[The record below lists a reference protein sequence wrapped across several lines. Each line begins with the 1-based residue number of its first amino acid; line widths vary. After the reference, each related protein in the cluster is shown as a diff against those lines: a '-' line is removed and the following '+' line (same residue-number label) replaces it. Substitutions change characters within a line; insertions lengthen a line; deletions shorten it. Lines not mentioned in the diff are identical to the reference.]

1 MKINDITIGIV
12 LFKSEKVIFNCL
24 KSLDPRLKIVL
35 FDNSNDKILKEKIK
49 KKYPQIKYFLSKKN
63 LGYGCANN
71 KIFKIAKTRF
81 VFIINPDTKLK
92 KNCIKNLI
100 KNANKIRED
109 FAIIAPI
116 CSKKNYGFFKKEIP
130 CKIKFT
136 NLIQVDWVQGFAML
150 TNVSRL
156 KKINFF
162 DKNIFLYLEEI
173 DLCKRLLQ
181 NNERILV
188 SKNSQIMHLS
198 AKSSNIGF
206 EFDKC
211 RNWHYMWSKFY
222 YYKKHYSY
230 FRGLKE
236 TASNLVKSLFK
247 TFIYFLLNNSKYI
260 IYKNRLS
267 GLLNS
272 YLNKK
277 SWNRPLLK

>member
-247 TFIYFLLNNSKYI
+247 TFIYFLFNNSKYI

>member
-24 KSLDPRLKIVL
+24 KSLDPGLKIVL

-81 VFIINPDTKLK
+81 VFIINPDTELK

-116 CSKKNYGFFKKEIP
+116 CSKKNYGFFKKKIP
-130 CKIKFT
+130 YKIKLT

-150 TNVSRL
+150 ANVSRL

-173 DLCKRLLQ
+173 DLCKRLLK

-206 EFDKC
+206 EFDRC

-222 YYKKHYSY
+222 FYRKHYSY

-236 TASNLVKSLFK
+236 TASNLIKSLFK

-277 SWNRPLLK
+277 SWDRPLLK

>member
-1 MKINDITIGIV
+1 MKINDITVGIV

-24 KSLDPRLKIVL
+24 KSLDPRLKIIL
-35 FDNSNDKILKEKIK
+35 YDNSNDKNLKEIIK
-49 KKYPQIKYFLSKKN
+49 KKYPQIRYFLSKTN

-100 KNANKIRED
+100 KDANKIRED

-116 CSKKNYGFFKKEIP
+116 CSKKNYGFFKKRNP
-130 CKIKFT
+130 SKIKLT
-136 NLIQVDWVQGFAML
+136 NLIQVGWVQGFAML
-150 TNVSRL
+150 TNVSKL

-181 NNERILV
+181 NKERILV
-188 SKNSQIMHLS
+188 STNSQIVHLS

-206 EFDKC
+206 EFDRC

-222 YYKKHYSY
+222 FYKKHYSY

-236 TASNLVKSLFK
+236 TASNLIKSLFK
-247 TFIYFLLNNSKYI
+247 TLIYFLLNNSKYI

-277 SWNRPLLK
+277 SWDRPLLK